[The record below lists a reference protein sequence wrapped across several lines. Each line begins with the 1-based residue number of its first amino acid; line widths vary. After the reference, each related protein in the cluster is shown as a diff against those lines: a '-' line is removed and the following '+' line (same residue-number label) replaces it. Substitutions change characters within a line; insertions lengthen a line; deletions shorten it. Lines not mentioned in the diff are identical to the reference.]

1 MTQAS
6 VTMSVCDAPRDCFGS
21 ECSCS
26 HCEYYPYQCIRCL
39 KYIKEGDE
47 VRTVGWRYIL
57 CDKKCN
63 KKNSKCQIP
72 LSCDYCLDKIYDPDD
87 EFRIGRKVFCDE
99 SCSVNWGD
107 NGGCTKCDAPRN
119 GALGSSC
126 PCGDC
131 EAFPFQCDYCLA
143 YHCGKSEISGWKH
156 FCDKVCSA
164 AWADTGGSPMPVSRT
179 RYVKCEECY
188 AFVPAP
194 DKCPKW
200 ERWADD
206 ECSKCKEYTYTQCN
220 NSNCVR
226 RIKKD
231 DAFMK
236 GEQVFCN
243 EDCSE
248 GL

>member
-1 MTQAS
+1 MTPKDEISQEIIEKTVSSGNDEGIKRPQDGA
-6 VTMSVCDAPRDCFGS
+6 TISVCGAPRNCFGS
-21 ECSCS
+21 ECRCS

-47 VRTVGWRYIL
+47 FRIGRDVL

-63 KKNSKCQIP
+63 KKNSDSCIP
-72 LSCDYCLDKIYDPDD
+72 VSCDYCLDEIEVVDA
-87 EFRIGRKVFCDE
+87 FRIGRKVFCDE
-99 SCSVNWGD
+99 NCSDEWAD

-131 EAFPFQCDYCLA
+131 KQYPFQCDYCLA
-143 YHCGKSEISGWKH
+143 YHCGKREISGWKH

-164 AWADTGGSPMPVSRT
+164 AWGDTGGNPMPVSRT
-179 RYVKCEECY
+179 RYVKCQECY
-188 AFVPAP
+188 AFVPAH

-206 ECSKCKEYTYTQCN
+206 EYECPMCKDYTN
-220 NSNCVR
+220 
-226 RIKKD
+226 
-231 DAFMK
+231 
-236 GEQVFCN
+236 
-243 EDCSE
+243 
-248 GL
+248 